1 MRGRMGRL
9 AVVAQA
15 LRHARALAE
24 RERWPI
30 ERREA
35 RKRER
40 LTDLVCHA
48 ARHSAYYR
56 EALAG
61 YDPAVG
67 ADSLPELTRATM
79 MERFDQVVC
88 DQRLRRDALLRHAE
102 QLRDD
107 DLYLGSYRAMTTS
120 GSSGRKGLFV
130 YDAAG
135 WATIAGQF
143 LYFSAMAGTRPRVPR
158 LKLAAI
164 GGSSPAHMSR
174 RGARTLDVGLHRIL
188 SLSVTRPVG
197 ELVAA
202 LNAFDPDVLN
212 VYPSMGVLLAEEQ
225 LAGRLRLSLRTMST
239 SSELRTPE
247 AAARIEE
254 AFGVR
259 PFDLYATTEGLWG
272 GECER
277 HAGPHLFEEDVIVEN
292 VDEDGRAVPDGT
304 PGARLL
310 VTNLANRVQPLI
322 RLEVSDAVT
331 LSATTCG
338 CGRTL
343 RRLERVEGRAEDVI
357 WLPGAGGRPVA
368 VVPMQFS
375 VVARDRD
382 VVEFQV
388 VQEGGRLV
396 VLVVGRGAAPGLEE
410 RVRAGVDE
418 RLRALGLPNIEIE
431 VRRRDALERSAGGK
445 LALVVADRPA
455 LTTA

>member
-1 MRGRMGRL
+1 
-9 AVVAQA
+9 
-15 LRHARALAE
+15 
-24 RERWPI
+24 
-30 ERREA
+30 
-35 RKRER
+35 
-40 LTDLVCHA
+40 
-48 ARHSAYYR
+48 
-56 EALAG
+56 
-61 YDPAVG
+61 
-67 ADSLPELTRATM
+67 
-79 MERFDQVVC
+79 
-88 DQRLRRDALLRHAE
+88 
-102 QLRDD
+102 
-107 DLYLGSYRAMTTS
+107 
-120 GSSGRKGLFV
+120 
-130 YDAAG
+130 
-135 WATIAGQF
+135 
-143 LYFSAMAGTRPRVPR
+143 
-158 LKLAAI
+158 
-164 GGSSPAHMSR
+164 
-174 RGARTLDVGLHRIL
+174 
-188 SLSVTRPVG
+188 
-197 ELVAA
+197 
-202 LNAFDPDVLN
+202 
-212 VYPSMGVLLAEEQ
+212 
-225 LAGRLRLSLRTMST
+225 MST

-277 HAGPHLFEEDVIVEN
+277 HEGPHLFEEDAIVEN
-292 VDEDGRAVPDGT
+292 VDEDGRAAPDGA

-382 VVEFQV
+382 VLEFQV
-388 VQEGGRLV
+388 VQEGSRLAI
-396 VLVVGRGAAPGLEE
+396 LVVGRRAAHGLEE

-418 RLRALGLPNIEIE
+418 RLRALGVPGIEIE
-431 VRRRDALERSAGGK
+431 VLRRDALERSAGGK
-445 LALVVADRPA
+445 LSLVIADRPA